1 MVRKL
6 GFALLLVIFAA
17 TFVRLGIWQL
27 DRAHL
32 VQEIS
37 KPVADQVE
45 VGIETLI
52 KPRISI
58 PDNAKGRLVT
68 ATGRYERILKAP
80 NQSTENDGVR
90 EKWQVGI
97 LKLSNGAGLLV
108 VRGVGDVAPPSELIE
123 VHGRLMPSQIEDR
136 AVGANLISELS
147 RLDSTVLLSRVNFDL
162 YDGYLIAITEKPDS
176 LIERVPA
183 PQLVVKAG
191 GFYWQHISYVV
202 IWWLMALL
210 VLCMPLFKRRSE
222 ESIPMNGAYIR
233 FRIMAWVAGIM
244 SLILWFVDIPVKYFL
259 TVPLLEDKIDWIPIV
274 HGYQYPFYIITVM
287 ELSYRLKWNVIKI
300 VKFILAGTLPVA
312 SFLAEK
318 KVRAIYNSGK

>member
-37 KPVADQVE
+37 KPVADKVE
-45 VGIETLI
+45 VRIETLI

-58 PDNAKGRLVT
+58 PDDAKGRLAS
-68 ATGRYERILKAP
+68 ATGRYERILQAP
-80 NQSTENDGVR
+80 NQSTDNESAR

-108 VRGVGDVAPPSELIE
+108 VRGVGDVEPPSELIE

-183 PQLVVKAG
+183 PQLVVKAA

-222 ESIPMNGAYIR
+222 
-233 FRIMAWVAGIM
+233 
-244 SLILWFVDIPVKYFL
+244 
-259 TVPLLEDKIDWIPIV
+259 
-274 HGYQYPFYIITVM
+274 
-287 ELSYRLKWNVIKI
+287 
-300 VKFILAGTLPVA
+300 
-312 SFLAEK
+312 
-318 KVRAIYNSGK
+318 